1 VNVSKHYYRGKKLG
15 TLPHFQNINEE
26 GRIREIQRTTHEK
39 NLKKSCWKW
48 GGEWGEVGEGEIDDE
63 EKRRRRSR
71 SSFKKSSKN

>member
-1 VNVSKHYYRGKKLG
+1 LG

-26 GRIREIQRTTHEK
+26 GRIRVIQRTTHEK

-63 EKRRRRSR
+63 EKRRRSRRRSR
-71 SSFKKSSKN
+71 SKEEEQEQLKKKL